1 MLRMIIIIQNHM
13 IERVWVE
20 VNTRVNYPLKR
31 ALIEMMDAGCF
42 DLDNTLHIFCVSC
55 VTQRVAGV
63 GVKLFISSWNNHPI
77 PGKYF

>member
-1 MLRMIIIIQNHM
+1 M

-20 VNTRVNYPLKR
+20 VNARVNYPLKR

-42 DLDNTLHIFCVSC
+42 DLDDTLHFFCVSC
-55 VTQRVAGV
+55 MTQRVAGI

-77 PGKYF
+77 PGI